1 MTEPPVPGENYPE
14 EELEK
19 HRKVLDEA
27 EALARQIMPV
37 RMTREELKAKLGNKE
52 DSD

>member
-1 MTEPPVPGENYPE
+1 MTETPPPGEHLSE
-14 EELEK
+14 EEMEK

-37 RMTREELKAKLGNKE
+37 RMTREELKAKLVKKE